1 MLGHRQF
8 SDIWVTVIRL
18 IKSRSKPIWNKPVLI
33 NNAKLSTDHKYN
45 ELTMKSDYH
54 FGEKRTKSGAIQSY
68 LQQQGLV
75 HFILV
80 HFILVHFILVH
91 FILVHCILV
100 HFILVHVI
108 LVHFILVHVILVH
121 VILVHF
127 ILVHCILVHV
137 ILVHVIRVHVILVHV
152 IIVHVILV
160 HAILV
165 HVILVHVKLEFFCI
179 IHNHMKHTWPT
190 HFEHLLTIRS

>member
-8 SDIWVTVIRL
+8 SYILVTVIRL
-18 IKSRSKPIWNKPVLI
+18 IKSRSKPTWNKPVLI

-91 FILVHCILV
+91 CILV

-121 VILVHF
+121 VILVH
-127 ILVHCILVHV
+127 V
-137 ILVHVIRVHVILVHV
+137 ILVNV